1 MFGAGGGWGFPFQI
15 HSLNVVVGGIV
26 GRPAYDDGELVPREF
41 VDLTLSFD
49 HDVVDGGPA
58 ARFTA
63 KLRELVESAEGLDQ
77 LGSATSC

>member
-1 MFGAGGGWGFPFQI
+1 M
-15 HSLNVVVGGIV
+15 SLN
-26 GRPAYDDGELVPREF
+26 PHTLELLSAYVDGELVPREF

-63 KLRELVESAEGLDQ
+63 KLRELIETADGLPQ
-77 LGSATSC
+77 P